1 MQCRLNARGT
11 KREPS
16 SHPVPF
22 TPRKTASIIDSPIH
36 HWVKNPAS
44 PPPSIGYGYW
54 QNKSNSTQWE
64 LTPPECICMHIKSM
78 QHSTQIM
85 TTSDIINHHQPQH
98 DIITYHEINHPKA

>member
-1 MQCRLNARGT
+1 MQCRLYACGT
-11 KREPS
+11 KREL
-16 SHPVPF
+16 SHQHRFV
-22 TPRKTASIIDSPIH
+22 H
-36 HWVKNPAS
+36 NPPDMNLAS
-44 PPPSIGYGYW
+44 PPTSPGNGYW

-98 DIITYHEINHPKA
+98 DISTYHEMNHPKA